1 MDNKIYTPR
10 VKIRSEGRIYEP
22 GERIHGVSDGDMEY
36 LIRMGFVKEVCVDPG
51 IDAGKLISVTDSA
64 VEDDEEEER
73 LEFFTEEQL
82 KKLPSKAAII
92 SYAESIGLPGLDEK
106 LHKPELID
114 AVLAYIEEVEDD
126 VF

>member
-1 MDNKIYTPR
+1 MDNKIYTPK

-22 GERIHGVSDGDMEY
+22 GERIHGIPDAEMEY

-51 IDAGKLISVTDSA
+51 IDAGKSISVTDFA
-64 VEDDEEEER
+64 VEDDEEER